1 MKYIVFAENARAA
14 AELITA
20 AKGQGAAEIVAVQF
34 CEQEAASVA
43 AMGVD
48 KVVVAK
54 LADGATKEAAAQ
66 LVVDEAKAADEAVVL
81 VSCTNRLTNAAAKIA
96 HALDTAAVTDVKK
109 IDGAA
114 EHMLYGGALI
124 VADKPV
130 GAYAVYVVSAASFE
144 PAASDQAAA
153 PVETVDVAAEP
164 GVKVVG
170 SKQKETVS
178 VDLTA
183 AKKIVCVGRGVADR
197 EGFELCQ
204 QLAAKL
210 GAEVGC
216 TRPIT
221 ETADPFLPRDL
232 YIGSSGLVV
241 KPELYLGVAA
251 SGQTQ
256 HTMGMY
262 ESGKV
267 VVIDKNKDAPF
278 FQQCDYG
285 IVGDYKEIVG
295 ALVAA
300 L

>member
-1 MKYIVFAENARAA
+1 MKYIVFAEDARSA
-14 AELITA
+14 AELVSA
-20 AKGQGAAEIVAVQF
+20 AKDQGATDIVAVQF
-34 CEQEAASVA
+34 CDQEAAEVA
-43 AMGVD
+43 AMGVSRAI
-48 KVVVAK
+48 VAK
-54 LADGATKEAAAQ
+54 LAEGATKEAAAQ
-66 LVVDEAKAADEAVVL
+66 LVIDEAKASGEAVVL
-81 VSCTNRLTNAAAKIA
+81 VAATNRLINAAGKIA
-96 HALDTAAVTDVKK
+96 YALGTAAITDVRK
-109 IDGAA
+109 ISGAA

-130 GAYAVYVVSAASFE
+130 GSFAVYVVSSAAFE
-144 PAASDQAAA
+144 PAAAEQATA
-153 PVETVDVAAEP
+153 PVETVEVAADP

-170 SKQKETVS
+170 TKQKEAAS
-178 VDLTA
+178 VDLTT
-183 AKKIVCVGRGVADR
+183 AKRLVCVGRGVADR
-197 EGFELCQ
+197 DGFELCQ
-204 QLAAKL
+204 QLAEKI

-232 YIGSSGLVV
+232 YIGSSGLNV
-241 KPELYLGVAA
+241 KPELYLGVAV

-285 IVGDYKEIVG
+285 IVGDYKEIVS